1 MSDAKV
7 NSTNENASVLLD
19 LLNTHDSVDISEVST
34 IVGSSCDIISMINS
48 DKFTGFNTSNLVV
61 IDVIDNSKLNILQA
75 NTTGTIEHQ

>member
-1 MSDAKV
+1 MKV

-34 IVGSSCDIISMINS
+34 IVGSSCDIISIINS

-61 IDVIDNSKLNILQA
+61 IDEIDNSKLNILHA
-75 NTTGTIEHQ
+75 NTTGTIEQQ

>member
-1 MSDAKV
+1 MKV

-19 LLNTHDSVDISEVST
+19 LLNTNDSVDISEVST

-48 DKFTGFNTSNLVV
+48 DKFKGFNTSNLVV
-61 IDVIDNSKLNILQA
+61 IDEIDNIKLNILHA

>member
-1 MSDAKV
+1 MKV

>member
-1 MSDAKV
+1 MKV

-19 LLNTHDSVDISEVST
+19 LLDTHDSVDISEVST

-61 IDVIDNSKLNILQA
+61 IDVIDNSKLNILQG